1 MLGGVSARVR
11 TFTARVRQCEPVSVP
26 VCRLEAIRAHI
37 RHLSRLQPLLALV
50 LPLGFR
56 QIRLHRLKR
65 HPALINQPLSLL
77 HRIQLFATLV
87 IVLERAG
94 LRVVDGQDGRELLSC
109 LIQTISFIAARFLLI
124 GDSLFKFFH
133 FVNDIV
139 YGGTGFPDGGSM
151 SLLLL
156 RGAGSLPLV
165 EKVGVK

>member
-11 TFTARVRQCEPVSVP
+11 TFTARVRQCEPISLP

-37 RHLSRLQPLLALV
+37 GHLSRLQSLLSLV

-65 HPALINQPLSLL
+65 HPALTTRPFSLL
-77 HRIQLFATLV
+77 HGIQLFPTLV
-87 IVLERAG
+87 VVLKRAC
-94 LRVVDGQDGRELLSC
+94 LRVVDGQDDRKLLSC

-124 GDSLFKFFH
+124 RDGLFKFFH
-133 FVNDIV
+133 FVDDIV
-139 YGGTGFPDGGSM
+139 YGGAGFPYWSI
-151 SLLLL
+151 LL
-156 RGAGSLPLV
+156 RRAGSFSLV